1 MEMEAGAAGPGWMCR
16 RRRSSCCCV
25 FITEIMYQKSNR
37 RGNYK
42 VEDSITNSS
51 LIVASVTV
59 DTEMQNAYFG
69 VSIKLTWLT
78 VLRVSFGSGESC
90 NI

>member
-1 MEMEAGAAGPGWMCR
+1 MEMEAGPGWMCR

-42 VEDSITNSS
+42 DQDITNSS

-69 VSIKLTWLT
+69 VSIKLTSLT
-78 VLRVSFGSGESC
+78 VLRMTFGSGENC

>member
-1 MEMEAGAAGPGWMCR
+1 
-16 RRRSSCCCV
+16 
-25 FITEIMYQKSNR
+25 MYQKSNR
-37 RGNYK
+37 RGNYE
-42 VEDSITNSS
+42 VEDITNSS

-59 DTEMQNAYFG
+59 DTEMQDAYFG

-78 VLRVSFGSGESC
+78 VLRVSFVSGERC